1 MDEEQFSIEWCI
13 RGYHVYKAIWDA
25 AMGEELPCERE
36 PANLA
41 DVCAVAVIKDGQC
54 VGHIP
59 QKISR
64 VCSLFIRRG
73 GTISCQVTGARQHS
87 QDLPEGGLEVPCL
100 MKFKGPGKEIKKVV
114 KLVTQQVPKE

>member
-41 DVCAVAVIKDGQC
+41 DVCAVAVRMASVWDIYPKKYLEY
-54 VGHIP
+54 VHY
-59 QKISR
+59 S
-64 VCSLFIRRG
+64 S
-73 GTISCQVTGARQHS
+73 
-87 QDLPEGGLEVPCL
+87 EGEELLVVRLQEQESTL
-100 MKFKGPGKEIKKVV
+100 KTYLKED
-114 KLVTQQVPKE
+114 